1 MTVAQ
6 VRTIVSDRPQ
16 PYRHTAT
23 GDGTTTLYPLPFRP
37 VQTGSDTITIDG
49 TPTTAY
55 TLDDDTG
62 RITFTAAPA
71 DGAVIVAD
79 YTWSVLADTD
89 ITTFLDLAD
98 DDPRQAAAMALDTI
112 ATNEALVSKR
122 IKLLEITTDGPAVA
136 KSLREHAA
144 VLRAQADA
152 DDDFDY
158 AEMAVDDFAA
168 RDMVYNRALRGE
180 L

>member
-1 MTVAQ
+1 MTIAQ
-6 VRTIVSDRPQ
+6 VRTIISDQPQ

-23 GDGTTTLYPLPFRP
+23 GDGTTTLFTLPYRP
-37 VQTGSDTITIDG
+37 VQADSDDITVNG

-55 TLDDDTG
+55 TLDHDSG

-71 DGAVIVAD
+71 DEAIIIVD
-79 YTWSVLADTD
+79 YTWSALSDTA
-89 ITTFLDLAD
+89 IATYLDLCD
-98 DDPRQAAAMALDTI
+98 DDPRLAAAMALDTI

-144 VLRAQADA
+144 VLRSQADA
-152 DDDFDY
+152 DDDFDLV
-158 AEMAVDDFAA
+158 EMVVDDLAA

-180 L
+180 Y